1 MGIGSARPQG
11 RPLQK
16 QGKSMELGKK
26 ERKTA
31 LAACLFL
38 TLAYTAPAV
47 SQVPIDPQ
55 TALMTVVAPKIEAD
69 TISASPLGDDYDPVS
84 GTITFSATD
93 ISLPAHDGIP
103 LELRRWV
110 PGDDSDTG
118 GPTGWAWAL
127 QFTRP
132 NSLDGKD
139 GTFETGGYWGDKPW
153 SRGKNI

>member
-55 TALMTVVAPKIEAD
+55 TALMTVVEPKIEAD
-69 TISASPLGDDYDPVS
+69 TISASPMGDDYDPVS

-93 ISLPAHDGIP
+93 ISLPGNDGIP
-103 LELRRWV
+103 VELRRWV
-110 PGDDSDTG
+110 PGRSEEHTCE
-118 GPTGWAWAL
+118 L
-127 QFTRP
+127 Q
-132 NSLDGKD
+132 SLMRISY
-139 GTFETGGYWGDKPW
+139 TVL
-153 SRGKNI
+153 

>member
-55 TALMTVVAPKIEAD
+55 TALMTVVEPKIEAD
-69 TISASPLGDDYDPVS
+69 TISASPMGDDYDPVS
-84 GTITFSATD
+84 GTITFSARSEEHT
-93 ISLPAHDGIP
+93 S
-103 LELRRWV
+103 
-110 PGDDSDTG
+110 
-118 GPTGWAWAL
+118 AL
-127 QFTRP
+127 Q
-132 NSLDGKD
+132 SLMRISYAV
-139 GTFETGGYWGDKPW
+139 FCLN
-153 SRGKNI
+153 KN